1 MKGKERRRKEEG
13 RRGEERSGEGR
24 RGGGRR
30 REGKDGEEGEGEE
43 CAYTS
48 AWFPAWE
55 LLLVPFLLP
64 SAELK
69 VLINTAIAMN
79 IHFTR

>member
-1 MKGKERRRKEEG
+1 MKGRMERRRKEEG
-13 RRGEERSGEGR
+13 REEWRGKERMRKEEGR
-24 RGGGRR
+24 
-30 REGKDGEEGEGEE
+30 EDGEEGEEEE

-55 LLLVPFLLP
+55 LLPIPVLLP
-64 SAELK
+64 SAGLK

>member
-1 MKGKERRRKEEG
+1 MKGRMER
-13 RRGEERSGEGR
+13 
-24 RGGGRR
+24 
-30 REGKDGEEGEGEE
+30 EGEE
-43 CAYTS
+43 EEGGVKGRMERKERERSAHTS

-55 LLLVPFLLP
+55 LLLVPVLLP
-64 SAELK
+64 GAGLK